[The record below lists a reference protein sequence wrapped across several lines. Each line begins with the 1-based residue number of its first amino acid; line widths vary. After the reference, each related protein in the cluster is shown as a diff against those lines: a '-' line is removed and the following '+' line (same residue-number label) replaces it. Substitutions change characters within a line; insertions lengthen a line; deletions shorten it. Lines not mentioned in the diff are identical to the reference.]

1 MRNPCQTA
9 NPAMNGDDYFKLVN
23 SGTLD
28 KYFDKWGE
36 KEMTYLKSK
45 YKMPVVSR
53 ADFATHFK
61 NSYYAK
67 SVKPKIIIKGL
78 RKLDASLDFNGTYI
92 AGKSTLV
99 ISSSSMENL
108 KLILGVVNS
117 YLGIAYIQE
126 KYSASTYNGGITF
139 TKDMFNE
146 FPFPIQPSIYKDK
159 IIQCVDEMLTSKE
172 EAVISDLHKQID
184 IYVSHLYEF
193 SYSDLEHFLDGEV
206 PFTEAELQ
214 KLTLH

>member
-1 MRNPCQTA
+1 MESNPT
-9 NPAMNGDDYFKLVN
+9 MNQNDYFRLVN

-28 KYFDKWGE
+28 KYFDKWGD

-45 YKMPVVSR
+45 YKTPLVKR
-53 ADFATHFK
+53 TDFSTNFK

-78 RKLDASLDFNGTYI
+78 RKLDASLDLSGSYI

-99 ISSSSMENL
+99 ITSQDMDSL

-117 YLGIAYIQE
+117 FLGIAYIQE

-146 FPFPIQPSIYKDK
+146 FPFPLNPSIYKTK
-159 IIQCVDEMLTSKE
+159 IIQCVDEILTSTDVV
-172 EAVISDLHKQID
+172 VIADLQKQID
-184 IYVSHLYEF
+184 IYVSHLYDF
-193 SYSDLEHFLDGEV
+193 TYIDLENFLEGSV
-206 PFTEAELQ
+206 PFSEAELQ
-214 KLTLH
+214 KLTQH